1 MAAVRRSGAA
11 KLLEQRPKAHFGSDT
26 LCTIAGNGRDELNN
40 TRELTIVA
48 PINRHF
54 RDQLAELGTQSR

>member
-26 LCTIAGNGRDELNN
+26 LCTIAGNGRDEHN
-40 TRELTIVA
+40 TRELTVVA
-48 PINRHF
+48 PFNRHF
-54 RDQLAELGTQSR
+54 RDQLAELGTQSRC